1 VFADTG
7 HSHIGRAG
15 RTGGIFIN
23 REFARIDAAALIVII
38 GLLTTNGWCQKITSL
53 DRDRAQVML
62 REISSDIK
70 KHYYD
75 PKFHGVN
82 WDAKVEE
89 MEQKIDATDSMN
101 LALSKVAAALDSLN
115 DSHTFFLPPAHAYRH
130 DYGWQAQVIG
140 DRCFVIRVRPG
151 SDAEKKGVKPGDE
164 LVALNGFT
172 PNRDNLWKMQY
183 VFNTLRPQPA
193 LKLDLRDPAGKQRQV
208 DVLTTVIE
216 KKRVTDLT
224 GGDGGNDIWDL
235 IRQEQNAE
243 HLGRDRFAELG
254 DDVGILKFPGFFF
267 SESEIDGMIGKA
279 RKHKALVLD
288 LRGNPGG
295 SVDTL
300 KYLIAGFFEKE
311 VKIGDRVGRSEHKPL
326 IAKPHGH
333 PFTGKLVVLVDS
345 KSASAAELFAR
356 VVQIEKRGTV
366 LGDRSSGS
374 VMEAKRYS
382 YKSGTEIVVFYG
394 ASITDADVVMNDGKS
409 LEHNGVFP
417 DEIVLPSAED
427 LASGRDPVLAHAA
440 ETAGARISPEA
451 AGKLFP
457 YEWPNL

>member
-1 VFADTG
+1 M
-7 HSHIGRAG
+7 
-15 RTGGIFIN
+15 N
-23 REFARIDAAALIVII
+23 RELARTYAAALIVIV
-38 GLLTTNGWCQKITSL
+38 GLLTTNGWCQKIDSI

-89 MEQKIDATDSMN
+89 AKQKINATDSMN
-101 LALSKVAAALDSLN
+101 RALSIVAAALDSLN
-115 DSHTFFLPPAHAYRH
+115 DSHSFFLPPAHANRY

-164 LVALNGFT
+164 LVALNGYT
-172 PNRDNLWKMQY
+172 PNRDNLRKMEY
-183 VFNTLRPQPA
+183 VFSTLRPQPA
-193 LKLDLRDPAGKQRQV
+193 LRLDLRDPAGKQRQV
-208 DVLTTVIE
+208 DVLTTIIE
-216 KKRVTDLT
+216 KKRVKDLT
-224 GGDGGNDIWDL
+224 SRGGGNDIWDL
-235 IRQEQNAE
+235 IRQEESEE
-243 HLGRDRFAELG
+243 HLGRARFAELG

-267 SESEIDGMIGKA
+267 DESEIDSMIGKA
-279 RKHKALVLD
+279 RKHKTLVLD

-300 KYLIAGFFEKE
+300 KYLIAGCFEKE
-311 VKIGDRVGRSEHKPL
+311 IKIGDRIGRSEQKPM
-326 IAKPHGH
+326 IAKLHGH

-382 YKSGTEIVVFYG
+382 YKLGMDTVVFYG
-394 ASITDADVVMNDGKS
+394 ASITDADLIMTDGMS
-409 LEHNGVFP
+409 LEHNGVLP
-417 DEIVLPSAED
+417 DELVLPSAED
-427 LASGRDPVLAHAA
+427 LAKGRDPVLAHAV
-440 ETAGARISPEA
+440 ETVGAKLAPEA

-457 YEWPNL
+457 YEWPKL

>member
-1 VFADTG
+1 M
-7 HSHIGRAG
+7 
-15 RTGGIFIN
+15 N
-23 REFARIDAAALIVII
+23 RELVRTYAAVLIVIV
-38 GLLTTNGWCQKITSL
+38 GLLTTNGWCQKIDSIN
-53 DRDRAQVML
+53 RDRAQVML

-82 WDAKVEE
+82 WDAQVEE
-89 MEQKIDATDSMN
+89 AKQKINATDSMN
-101 LALSKVAAALDSLN
+101 RALSIVAAALDSLN
-115 DSHTFFLPPAHAYRH
+115 DSHTFFLPPAHANHY

-164 LVALNGFT
+164 LVALNGYT
-172 PNRDNLWKMQY
+172 PNRDNLRKMEY
-183 VFNTLRPQPA
+183 VFNTLRPQPG
-193 LKLDLRDPAGKQRQV
+193 LRLDLRGPAGKQRQV
-208 DVLTTVIE
+208 EVVTTMIE
-216 KKRVTDLT
+216 KKKVTDLT
-224 GGDGGNDIWDL
+224 GGGGGNDIWDL
-235 IRQEQNAE
+235 IRQEESAE
-243 HLGRDRFAELG
+243 HLGRARFVELG
-254 DDVGILKFPGFFF
+254 DDVGILRFPGFFF
-267 SESEIDGMIGKA
+267 NESEIDSMIGKA
-279 RKHKALVLD
+279 RKHKTLVLD

-300 KYLIAGFFEKE
+300 KYLIAGCFEKE
-311 VKIGDRVGRSEHKPL
+311 IKIGDRIGRSEQKPMV
-326 IAKPHGH
+326 AKLHGH

-382 YKSGTEIVVFYG
+382 YESGMDTVVFYG
-394 ASITDADVVMNDGKS
+394 ASITDADLIMTDGLS
-409 LEHNGVFP
+409 LERNGVLP
-417 DEIVLPSAED
+417 DELVLPSAED
-427 LASGRDPVLAHAA
+427 LAKGRDPVLAHAV
-440 ETAGARISPEA
+440 ETVGAKLAPEA

-457 YEWPNL
+457 YEWPKF